1 MAVCIGV
8 MLVAAGSSVFNQ
20 VQEAVPDKIMERTR
34 RRPIPAGTISKTQAI
49 VFAIII
55 SLSGV
60 LILWFLA
67 SPVSSLLAIIT
78 LAGYNLIYTPLKS
91 ITFFALIPG
100 AMVGALPPAIGWA
113 AGGGSLGHSL
123 IILVGFFFFMG
134 QIPHF
139 WLILLR
145 HEKDYLRAG
154 FPALTSFFNQKQ
166 ISRLTMTWI
175 LALMA
180 AAIFL
185 PFFGV
190 IQSKAITTVVVTLT
204 LLLVSVFVHDLTGS
218 KPLKTYRAFIILNS
232 YFLFMMLILIADSL
246 LR

>member
-1 MAVCIGV
+1 MNKSLLVNKITGYIQLTKPIIILSVTLSALVGFVLARGAFSQGWMAVCIGV

-100 AMVGALPPAIGWA
+100 AMVGALPPAI
-113 AGGGSLGHSL
+113 
-123 IILVGFFFFMG
+123 
-134 QIPHF
+134 
-139 WLILLR
+139 
-145 HEKDYLRAG
+145 
-154 FPALTSFFNQKQ
+154 
-166 ISRLTMTWI
+166 
-175 LALMA
+175 
-180 AAIFL
+180 
-185 PFFGV
+185 
-190 IQSKAITTVVVTLT
+190 
-204 LLLVSVFVHDLTGS
+204 
-218 KPLKTYRAFIILNS
+218 
-232 YFLFMMLILIADSL
+232 
-246 LR
+246 